1 MPKLVLK
8 DKMSKLNSLYVG
20 NQFEC
25 YQGVYLVV
33 VSDDVIF
40 SSKGLWKLSD
50 KIFYSNIIVFLY
62 FWIYKNVIWW

>member
-1 MPKLVLK
+1 MPVCLEWFVKVRILQNFGFINFPMPKLVLK

-40 SSKGLWKLSD
+40 SSKGL
-50 KIFYSNIIVFLY
+50 
-62 FWIYKNVIWW
+62 